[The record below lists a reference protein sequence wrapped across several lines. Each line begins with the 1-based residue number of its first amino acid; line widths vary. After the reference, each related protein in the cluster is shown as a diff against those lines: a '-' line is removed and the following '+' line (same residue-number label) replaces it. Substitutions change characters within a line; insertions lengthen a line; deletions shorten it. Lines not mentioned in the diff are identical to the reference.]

1 MKKIT
6 AALLALSLALSLGA
20 CSGQGEKA
28 PEDTKAP
35 EAQKKAV
42 TVCLDYVPNTNHTGM
57 YVALQN
63 GYYSEAGLDVTIVQ
77 PPEDGS
83 VLMCASG
90 QAQFAVKEQDG
101 LAATF
106 ASENPLGVTAVAA
119 ILQHNTSGIM
129 SRKGDGIT
137 SPKGLEGKTYSTWDS
152 PIEQAVI
159 RHVMEKDGGDYAK
172 VNLIPYAVTSDV
184 DAIANRETD
193 AIWVFYGWAGI
204 QAEIRGIAMDYF
216 GFADI
221 DSVLDFYTPVLIAN
235 NDFLKSDAQTARA
248 FLAATKKGYE
258 FAAEN
263 PDEAAQMLIDGDTT
277 GSLKGSEE
285 LVKASQRWLASK
297 YIDDAEKWG
306 VIDPARWDG
315 FYAWLWENSL
325 TEREIAPGTG
335 FTNDYLS

>member
-6 AALLALSLALSLGA
+6 ALLLALALAISLGA
-20 CSGQGEKA
+20 CSGSGKET
-28 PEDTKAP
+28 PGTNTP
-35 EAQKKAV
+35 GTPKKQI

-57 YVALQN
+57 YVAQQL
-63 GYYSEAGLDVTIVQ
+63 GYYAEAGLEVTIVQ

-106 ASENPLGVTAVAA
+106 ASENPLGVTTVTA

-159 RHVMEKDGGDYAK
+159 RHVMEKDGADFAN
-172 VNLIPYAVTSDV
+172 VNLIPYAVSSDV
-184 DAIANRETD
+184 DAIANHETD

-204 QAEIRGIAMDYF
+204 QAEVRGIGMDYF
-216 GFADI
+216 AFADI

-235 NDFLKSDAQTARA
+235 NDFLESDGETAKA

-258 FAAEN
+258 YAVEH

-306 VIDPARWDG
+306 VIDPARWDA
-315 FYAWLWENSL
+315 FYAWLWDNSL